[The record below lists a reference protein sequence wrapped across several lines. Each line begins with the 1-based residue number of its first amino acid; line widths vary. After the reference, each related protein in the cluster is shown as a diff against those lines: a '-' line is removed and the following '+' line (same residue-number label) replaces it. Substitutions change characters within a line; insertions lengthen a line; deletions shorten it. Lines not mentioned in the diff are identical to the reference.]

1 MLLFM
6 GVGLWLMYR
15 RKLDQSRW
23 FLRLAVPA
31 VALPFVANAA
41 GWIFTEMGRQP
52 WVVFGLL
59 KTSAAV
65 SHIGTGYVV
74 TTLIGFT
81 AIYSLLA
88 IIDFGLMARFARR
101 DPDAADEHDEHDDE
115 HEPGAHRTPALV
127 Y

>member
-1 MLLFM
+1 
-6 GVGLWLMYR
+6 MYR

-88 IIDFGLMARFARR
+88 IIDFGLMARFARQ
-101 DPDAADEHDEHDDE
+101 DPDAADGHDEHDE
-115 HEPGAHRTPALV
+115 ELEPGGHRTPALV